1 MAGCPYRIEDD
12 TSVPTVLWR
21 DTSRVAYCQGDA
33 GVPHRRSG
41 PRRVIVRRV
50 EALSELEALS
60 ESWAALSDAAGA
72 RHYAQPFW
80 CLAWWRHFGHGD
92 LHVVTVESEGRL
104 LALAPLRR
112 SHRFGIDV
120 LTFPGR
126 DLGPV
131 MEIVVAPG
139 EEQAAEELWM
149 NLQGHGRWV
158 LDLPNHRLGGSA
170 VKVLRR
176 MEGSNCA
183 VTLEATCPTVQ
194 TSSSWDE
201 FLKGRDGNLRRKL
214 RRANQAAE
222 REGLPLRVEIG
233 ERPEDVDRL
242 LPDLDHIYEIAE
254 RAQPRLHFLA
264 GELRAFTIEI
274 LQEAA
279 RAKRLALVVLY
290 VDEQPVATAFGFR
303 SGDALCYSGPRFDP
317 AFSQLSPGHLVL
329 AALIEHAHRIGVA
342 EVDLLLGDT
351 RYKREWST
359 GSYDTVRIEAAS
371 SSLLYL
377 ATMAKRTATQ
387 SSWNQTWRRSIRNH
401 LTRSSR

>member
-1 MAGCPYRIEDD
+1 MPY
-12 TSVPTVLWR
+12 
-21 DTSRVAYCQGDA
+21 
-33 GVPHRRSG
+33 RRSG
-41 PRRVIVRRV
+41 PRRVTVRLI
-50 EALSELEALS
+50 ESLSELEALS

-92 LHVVTVESEGRL
+92 IHVLAVESEERL

-139 EEQAAEELWM
+139 EVQAAEELWVS
-149 NLQGHGRWV
+149 LLGQHRWV
-158 LDLPNHRLGGSA
+158 LDLPNHPLDGNA

-176 MEGSNCA
+176 MERSNCA
-183 VTLEATCPTVQ
+183 VTLEATCPTVR

-201 FLKGRDGNLRRKL
+201 FLQGRDGNLRRKL
-214 RRANQAAE
+214 RRADQAAE

-233 ERPEDVDRL
+233 ERPEDVNRL
-242 LPDLDHIYEIAE
+242 LPDVDRIYEVAE
-254 RAQPRLHFLA
+254 REQPRLHFLA
-264 GELRAFTIEI
+264 GELRAFTVEI
-274 LQEAA
+274 LREAA
-279 RAKRLALVVLY
+279 RASRLALVVLY
-290 VDEQPVATAFGFR
+290 AGEEPVATAFGFR

-317 AFSQLSPGHLVL
+317 AYSRFSPGHLVL
-329 AALIEHAHRIGVA
+329 AALIEHAHRVGMA

-359 GSYDTVRIEAAS
+359 GSYETVRIEAAS
-371 SSLLYL
+371 SSLWQF
-377 ATMAKRTATQ
+377 ATMAKRTAKQ
-387 SSWNQTWRRSIRNH
+387 SPRIQTWRRSIRTH